1 MDVPRPSIRE
11 ILKHEYSAKQSWN
24 EFKNMLKEVRTLV
37 PLFTLS
43 LSITKM
49 ILYAISW
56 LNVYSSVEPFI
67 TNVPN
72 KTIQNK
78 EIWRLLFA
86 PYETTS
92 FWSSLLFTVPIYTMF
107 YLMPKEKSFG
117 TCYAFLYFNLISKS
131 P

>member
-24 EFKNMLKEVRTLV
+24 EFKKMLKEVRTLV

-43 LSITKM
+43 LSITKI

-56 LNVYSSVEPFI
+56 LNVYSTFEPLI

-86 PYETTS
+86 PFETTS
-92 FWSSLLFTVPIYTMF
+92 FW
-107 YLMPKEKSFG
+107 
-117 TCYAFLYFNLISKS
+117 
-131 P
+131 